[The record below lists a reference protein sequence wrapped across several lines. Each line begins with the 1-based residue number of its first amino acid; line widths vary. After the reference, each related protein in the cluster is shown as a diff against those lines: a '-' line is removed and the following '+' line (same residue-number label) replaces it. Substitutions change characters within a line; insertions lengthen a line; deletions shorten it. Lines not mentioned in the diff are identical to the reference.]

1 MPPGL
6 LEQVVLNLA
15 VNAGDAMPLGGR
27 LCIQTSVVV
36 RTPRDRRRGH
46 MPFLKLEVSDTGA
59 GIPPEIRQLFFDP
72 FFTTKALGRGT
83 GLGLAIVTAIV
94 QDAGGEIAVDS
105 EIGCGTSF
113 RVYLPL
119 CDAKEQIDAE

>member
-1 MPPGL
+1 VATCRFSSSRSATRAP
-6 LEQVVLNLA
+6 A
-15 VNAGDAMPLGGR
+15 
-27 LCIQTSVVV
+27 S
-36 RTPRDRRRGH
+36 
-46 MPFLKLEVSDTGA
+46 
-59 GIPPEIRQLFFDP
+59 PPEIRQLFFDP